1 MSVFAVHLILLNIGD
16 RIAFLKEV
24 RYADRRDPFSQLPLT
39 NHQAYLILLRS
50 ALSCSTFKLYVK
62 KNQSIV
68 GCPARP
74 EYTIK
79 MRDSLCYLTPENKTC
94 QSPRGLPFS
103 PSFTSK
109 VTLQA

>member
-1 MSVFAVHLILLNIGD
+1 MSVFAVHLILLNIGY

-24 RYADRRDPFSQLPLT
+24 RYAGRRDPFSQLPLT

-50 ALSCSTFKLYVK
+50 A
-62 KNQSIV
+62 I
-68 GCPARP
+68 
-74 EYTIK
+74 
-79 MRDSLCYLTPENKTC
+79 CYLTPENKPC
-94 QSPRGLPFS
+94 QSRGELPFS